1 MDDFSDLNDYCI
13 QVSQDDIIQTNFC
26 ELYVTESEIQD
37 ISELKNNLKRKYSIA
52 YYQLQ
57 SNEMIS
63 SDVAGGSLLES
74 LVLEFK
80 PSTMILMSDHAT
92 VNVSKFTMKMGT
104 YFSNLFLTNEPNLT
118 VDRNGFQDALIF
130 ISMSNLSQREQLLK
144 QVSFCIYALESGMY
158 VNKLV
163 INYIIDQIASSFNS
177 RQSMWF
183 VQGSIADL
191 DPLVDIS
198 LDSNFYLFEV
208 KNDLVLIQEVFRKA
222 SYLPLS

>member
-13 QVSQDDIIQTNFC
+13 QVSQDDTVQTNFC

-37 ISELKNNLKRKYSIA
+37 ISELKNNLKGKYSIA

-92 VNVSKFTMKMGT
+92 VNISKSIMKMGT
-104 YFSNLFLTNEPNLT
+104 YFTNLFLILMNAPNFT

-144 QVSFCIYALESGMY
+144 QVSFCIYALESGMN
-158 VNKLV
+158 VN
-163 INYIIDQIASSFNS
+163 
-177 RQSMWF
+177 M
-183 VQGSIADL
+183 
-191 DPLVDIS
+191 
-198 LDSNFYLFEV
+198 
-208 KNDLVLIQEVFRKA
+208 
-222 SYLPLS
+222 

>member
-1 MDDFSDLNDYCI
+1 MFTRIKVDLLPLFFIVNCVFGEMDDFSDLNDYCI

-26 ELYVTESEIQD
+26 ELYVTESEVQD

-57 SNEMIS
+57 SNELIS

-92 VNVSKFTMKMGT
+92 VNVSKFIMKTGT
-104 YFSNLFLTNEPNLT
+104 YFTNLFLTNEPNFT

-144 QVSFCIYALESGMY
+144 QVSFCIYALESGMN
-158 VNKLV
+158 VN
-163 INYIIDQIASSFNS
+163 
-177 RQSMWF
+177 M
-183 VQGSIADL
+183 
-191 DPLVDIS
+191 
-198 LDSNFYLFEV
+198 
-208 KNDLVLIQEVFRKA
+208 
-222 SYLPLS
+222 